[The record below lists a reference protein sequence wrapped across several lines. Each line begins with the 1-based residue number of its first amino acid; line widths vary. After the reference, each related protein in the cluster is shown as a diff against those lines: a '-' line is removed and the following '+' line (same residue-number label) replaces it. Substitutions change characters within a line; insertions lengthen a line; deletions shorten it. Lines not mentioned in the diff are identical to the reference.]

1 MLLHTAVRVEL
12 GLIHIF
18 LCVLCNLGHQS
29 NSFDR
34 VLAYS
39 CLAGEHDRIGTV
51 VDGICNVS
59 DLCTGRAGIA
69 DHGIQ
74 HLSRGND
81 RLISFVALADD
92 LLLNMRYKVGRN
104 LNAEVTAGD
113 HDSV

>member
-1 MLLHTAVRVEL
+1 MLFHTAVRVKL
-12 GLIHIF
+12 VLIHIF
-18 LCVLCNLGHQS
+18 LCVLCNLSHQS
-29 NSFDR
+29 YGFDR

-59 DLCTGRAGIA
+59 DLCAGRAGIA

-74 HLSRGND
+74 HLCRCND
-81 RLISFVALADD
+81 RLVSFVALADD
-92 LLLNMRYKVGRN
+92 FLLNMRYKMGRDFH
-104 LNAEVTAGD
+104 AEVTAGD